1 MPERRPDREPA
12 SPERDAGLIAD
23 PKQIF
28 DAGLVEGRLGKA
40 AQDSGNSHTLRRAVS
55 EILGEANRNGRDV
68 ISAAYRANPFA
79 TREVI
84 RSYAHL
90 MDEIVRTARTAA
102 DGILEPSAGE
112 LPGGNIAVLAVGGYG
127 RAEMAPFSD
136 VDLLFLVQ
144 KKSTARAKEVVEFML
159 YALWDMGLK
168 VGQAT
173 RTISECL
180 ELGKS
185 DQTIRTSLLE
195 VRYICGDRQL
205 VSELETRLWRE
216 LFGKTAGEFVEV
228 KLKERTARHQRQGG
242 QRYMLEPNVK
252 EGKGGLRDL
261 QSLYWITKHL
271 SRTKHPEDMIARGY
285 FTQAEYDRFAEAEH
299 FLWTVRCHL
308 HLISCRANDQLT
320 YDAQVEVAQALGY
333 EDRDGLRGVEHFMQ
347 AYFRH
352 ATHVGELT
360 RIFLTALEA
369 QHAKRPPARFR
380 FSVAGLW
387 QGSPK
392 VPDGYTYV
400 HGRLA
405 IADEQKFLANPVN
418 ILRLFEDGLKSGILI
433 HPDAMRLVNANLHQ
447 IDDMVRND
455 PEACRIFLD
464 LMLEYGNPER
474 ALRRM
479 NELGVLGAFIP
490 EFQHIV
496 ALSEFSLYHK
506 YTVDEHTIQCISTLN
521 QIEQGDLV
529 EDLPVATGILRGG
542 VNRRVLY
549 IALLLHDIGKGLPEH
564 HSVVGAR
571 MAASIA
577 PRLGLDEQESETVV
591 WLVRNHLL
599 MSDTVQKRDLTDPQT
614 VHDFARSVQSTT
626 RLNLLTVLTVCDI
639 RGVGPG
645 TWTTWKAQQ
654 MRVLHDFTLRALR
667 EGVDAL
673 TTHGRVEEAKAA
685 LTARI
690 DNWPE
695 DLQALELGRHYDAYW
710 LGLDTETHLAFA
722 GLLRQIDESDDDIR
736 FNIDLGVD
744 RARDVTRACFV
755 TVDHPG
761 VFASI
766 TGTLALTGANVVD
779 ARTYTSSDGYATS
792 VFWVHDIEGG
802 HFSEDRLPRLHV
814 RVARELMNQTTARG
828 GLQERDKIKKRER
841 DFIVPTEI
849 TFDNEGS
856 AIYTIIEVDT
866 RDRPG
871 LLYDLTRTLS
881 RMNISISSAVVATYG
896 AQAVDVFYV
905 KDMFGLKIRSSSK
918 QESIRLHLRD
928 AIDRGAERAVA

>member
-1 MPERRPDREPA
+1 MPERRTGQGPP
-12 SPERDAGLIAD
+12 SPGGSEGLIAD
-23 PKQIF
+23 PALIF
-28 DAGLVEGRLGKA
+28 DAELVGSRLGEA
-40 AQDSGNSHTLRRAVS
+40 ADSSGNPQALRRAVS
-55 EILGEANRNGRDV
+55 DVLGEANRTGRDV
-68 ISAAYRANPFA
+68 IAAAYRASPFS

-90 MDEIVRTARTAA
+90 MDEIVRSARAA
-102 DGILEPSAGE
+102 AEGVPGTTGDGAS
-112 LPGGNIAVLAVGGYG
+112 GGNIAVLAVGGYG

-144 KKSTARAKEVVEFML
+144 KKATARIKEVVEFML

-173 RTISECL
+173 RTIGECL
-180 ELGKS
+180 ELGKA

-195 VRYICGDRQL
+195 VRFICGDRKL
-205 VSELETRLWRE
+205 VSKLETRLWRE
-216 LFGKTAGEFVEV
+216 LFGKAAGEFVEV
-228 KLKERTARHQRQGG
+228 KLKERAARHQRQGG
-242 QRYMLEPNVK
+242 KRYMLEPNVK

-271 SRTKHPEDMIARGY
+271 SRTRHPEDMIARGY

-308 HLISCRANDQLT
+308 HLISGRANDQLT

-333 EDRDGLRGVEHFMQ
+333 EDGDGMRGVEHFMQ

-369 QHAKRPPARFR
+369 QHVKRPPARFR
-380 FSVAGLW
+380 FSVTGLW

-405 IADEQKFLANPVN
+405 IADEKRFLANPVN
-418 ILRLFEDGLKSGILI
+418 ILRLFEDGMRTGILI
-433 HPDAMRLVNANLHQ
+433 HPDAMRLVNANLHL
-447 IDDMVRND
+447 IDDGVRND

-490 EFQHIV
+490 EFQRIV

-549 IALLLHDIGKGLPEH
+549 AALLLHDIGKGLPEH
-564 HSVVGAR
+564 HSVAGAR

-599 MSDTVQKRDLTDPQT
+599 MSDMVQKRDLSDPQT

-639 RGVGPG
+639 RGVGPD

-667 EGVDAL
+667 EGVDTV

-685 LTARI
+685 LAARI
-690 DNWPE
+690 ETWPE
-695 DLQALELGRHYDAYW
+695 DLRTTELDRHYDAYW
-710 LGLDTETHLAFA
+710 LGLDSETHHAFA
-722 GLLRQIDESDDDIR
+722 GLLRQIDDSDDDIR

-744 RARDVTRACFV
+744 RVRDATRACFV

-828 GLQERDKIKKRER
+828 GLKERDKIKKRER

-905 KDMFGLKIRSSSK
+905 KDMFGLKIRSGSK

-928 AIDRGAERAVA
+928 AIDRGAEQAVA